1 MNDSLSSLDLQI
13 LDKESNNDVAAEIG
27 PLRYLDKL
35 TGWGMDRIVNWFTL
49 LIVLVFD
56 PLAISMVIALNK
68 LVKEVKIEE
77 TKPTEEKLIKQEMV
91 VEEPNKTVEE
101 TIIENVEAKEEKPD
115 VVFEPTTEEALNLYN
130 EEPKPKPKPTPQ
142 PPTHTYARTG
152 ADRYR

>member
-1 MNDSLSSLDLQI
+1 LTSLDLQI

-68 LVKEVKIEE
+68 LIKEVKIEE
-77 TKPTEEKLIKQEMV
+77 TKPIEEKPIKEDVV
-91 VEEPNKTVEE
+91 VEKQTTTLKV
-101 TIIENVEAKEEKPD
+101 KEEKPD
-115 VVFEPTTEEALNLYN
+115 IVFEPTTEEALNLYN
-130 EEPKPKPKPTPQ
+130 EEPKP